1 MDSRNRIRIQVLITT
16 MGEAMTEGEF
26 IRFYKKRNLSRS
38 YKEVKEKIDIFWT
51 VLLKALDEDGKVL
64 LKDWG
69 AFEKKEVAP
78 RKIMT
83 PRMEKERLTKAGEKI
98 KFRTGTGL
106 KTLVNR
112 DDADE

>member
-1 MDSRNRIRIQVLITT
+1 MDSWSRNRVQILIIKT
-16 MGEAMTEGEF
+16 GEVMTEKEF
-26 IRFYKKRNLSRS
+26 IKFYKKRNLSRS
-38 YKEVKEKIDIFWT
+38 YKEVKEKIDLFWDT
-51 VLLKALDEDGKVL
+51 ILKALAEDGKVS

-69 AFEKKEVAP
+69 VFEKKEVAP

-83 PRMEKERLTKAGEKI
+83 PRMEKERVTKAGEKI
-98 KFRTGTGL
+98 SFKTGTGL

>member
-1 MDSRNRIRIQVLITT
+1 
-16 MGEAMTEGEF
+16 MTEKEF
-26 IRFYKKRNLSRS
+26 IKFYKKRNLSRR
-38 YKEVKEKIDIFWT
+38 YKEVKEKIDLFWDT
-51 VLLKALDEDGKVL
+51 ILKALAEDGKVS

-69 AFEKKEVAP
+69 VFEKKEVAP

-83 PRMEKERLTKAGEKI
+83 PRMEKERVTKAGEKI
-98 KFRTGTGL
+98 SFRTGTGL

>member
-1 MDSRNRIRIQVLITT
+1 
-16 MGEAMTEGEF
+16 MTEVEF
-26 IRFYKKRNLSRS
+26 IKFYRDRNNLKSI
-38 YKEVKEKIDIFWT
+38 KEAKEKIDLFWSA
-51 VLLKALDEDGKVL
+51 LLKALDEDGKVL

-69 AFEKKEVAP
+69 VFEKKEVAP

-106 KTLVNR
+106 RNLVNG
-112 DDADE
+112 DDTFE